1 MKKKILCGLLIFGLF
16 IFTGCNTQNQD
27 IVSSLTK
34 KISKING
41 YHITGT
47 LEVTNNETT
56 YQYDINV
63 DYQKDEKYRV
73 SLKNKTNDHEQII
86 LKNAEGVFV
95 LTPSLNKSFK
105 FQSEWPYNNSQSY
118 LYQTILEDIKNDSK
132 KTVETKNDGYII
144 QTSVNYSN
152 NKDLVSQKIYLDK
165 KANIT
170 KVEVL
175 NRNGIV
181 KIRMNYTQTDLNK
194 KFDKNYFDLSQN
206 MKLTEQ
212 KTETKKTSLEI
223 DDIVYPLYLPDNTYL
238 ESQETI
244 ATDEGDRVI
253 LTFTGDSPFTLIE
266 EKVNASEDTV
276 IVPVYGDLEF
286 INDSIGNISDQS
298 ASWISDGIEYYAV
311 SNTLEKE
318 ELLQMVNS
326 MNTIPVGKQSITIL
340 YFLILCYNDFGDIME
355 EKYNLKSLIISIFII
370 LAVLITFYFITIFIT
385 EHKIEDNEETKSDA
399 VIDYDTILVSEI
411 YKQNRDSYYV
421 LASFSKDENI
431 SSYQSNLSTY
441 AKQENALKVYEVDLD
456 SAFNKNYIS
465 EATDLTAK
473 YPVFS
478 ETTLLKIENGVITEH
493 YQGSDISTFL
503 KTLVKE

>member
-152 NKDLVSQKIYLDK
+152 NKELVSQKIYLDK

-266 EKVNASEDTV
+266 EKVNVSEDTV

-326 MNTIPVGKQSITIL
+326 MNTIPVGK
-340 YFLILCYNDFGDIME
+340 
-355 EKYNLKSLIISIFII
+355 
-370 LAVLITFYFITIFIT
+370 
-385 EHKIEDNEETKSDA
+385 
-399 VIDYDTILVSEI
+399 
-411 YKQNRDSYYV
+411 
-421 LASFSKDENI
+421 
-431 SSYQSNLSTY
+431 
-441 AKQENALKVYEVDLD
+441 
-456 SAFNKNYIS
+456 
-465 EATDLTAK
+465 
-473 YPVFS
+473 
-478 ETTLLKIENGVITEH
+478 
-493 YQGSDISTFL
+493 
-503 KTLVKE
+503 